1 MNYQYKNKLLYFLIV
16 NTIKFKMTKVN
27 CIICGTSFPNA
38 SSFKNHLHSYKKCQH
53 RYILVNRKYYRDN
66 YNDVNNLFLNKIS
79 DIKSN
84 NQKKTG
90 CHHCGALVNDNTYI
104 YKHFKI
110 CKVLD
115 YKQEHDI
122 INNNIIKK
130 TLNQINNQMSNSHNN
145 NNNNN
150 INNIHNGDV
159 INNNI
164 IIKNFS
170 SEYDDEILE
179 KIPKSIK
186 KQILKSPASAI
197 VDLFK
202 LIHIDM
208 PEHRNFHVNNL
219 KDGYAQVHKDGE
231 WEPMAMN
238 KALTE
243 AVSINSDRLYDIAND
258 DSIKIK
264 KIYLKQISE
273 ILDEISENTKL
284 TSQYRRSIK
293 TITYKFRELIDNTK
307 KPKKLYELK
316 LKKQ

>member
-1 MNYQYKNKLLYFLIV
+1 MSNILCL
-16 NTIKFKMTKVN
+16 
-27 CIICGTSFPNA
+27 ICGQSYKYHKSFCD
-38 SSFKNHLHSYKKCQH
+38 HLHKKKICKH
-53 RYILVNRKYYRDN
+53 NYILINRNYYENN
-66 YNDVNNLFLNKIS
+66 YNDVNNMFMNQFMRMINKKLES
-79 DIKSN
+79 EKF
-84 NQKKTG
+84 G
-90 CHHCGALVNDNTYI
+90 CQYCGKLYNHRSHI
-104 YKHFKI
+104 YRHLKV
-110 CKVLD
+110 CKVLEIENKEVE
-115 YKQEHDI
+115 KQ
-122 INNNIIKK
+122 INNIDKK
-130 TLNQINNQMSNSHNN
+130 TLNQINNQVSNSN

-150 INNIHNGDV
+150 INNIHNGDIN

-208 PEHRNFHVNNL
+208 PEHRNFYVNNL

-238 KALTE
+238 EALTE
-243 AVSINSDRLYDIAND
+243 AVTINSDRLYDIAND

-273 ILDEISENTKL
+273 ILDEISENTRL
-284 TSQYRRSIK
+284 TTHYRRSIK
-293 TITYKFRELIDNTK
+293 TITYKFRELIDSTK
-307 KPKKLYELK
+307 KPKKPYKLK
-316 LKKQ
+316 LKNK